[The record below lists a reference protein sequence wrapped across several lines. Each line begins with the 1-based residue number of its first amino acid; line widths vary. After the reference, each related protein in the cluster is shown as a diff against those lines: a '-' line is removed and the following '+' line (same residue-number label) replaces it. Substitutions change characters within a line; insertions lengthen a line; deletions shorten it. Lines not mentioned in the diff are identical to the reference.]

1 MNSSV
6 KIRQAKQAD
15 IDGMAQLLSQ
25 LFSIE
30 ADFVVDEEKQRRGL
44 QMLLDAMGA
53 YVLIAEEQ
61 GSVIGMAT
69 VQVLVSTAE
78 GGYVGLVEDVVVDS
92 GYRDKGVGAAM
103 LDGLR
108 SWAQDNGLT
117 RLQLAADKDNKS
129 ALEFYAGKGWEQTNL
144 VMLRFGG

>member
-1 MNSSV
+1 MNNSV
-6 KIRQAKQAD
+6 KIRQAKQTD

-78 GGYVGLVEDVVVDS
+78 GGYVGLVEDVVVDNRCR
-92 GYRDKGVGAAM
+92 GKGIGAAM
-103 LDGLR
+103 LDGLQT
-108 SWAQDNGLT
+108 WAQDK
-117 RLQLAADKDNKS
+117 R
-129 ALEFYAGKGWEQTNL
+129 
-144 VMLRFGG
+144 